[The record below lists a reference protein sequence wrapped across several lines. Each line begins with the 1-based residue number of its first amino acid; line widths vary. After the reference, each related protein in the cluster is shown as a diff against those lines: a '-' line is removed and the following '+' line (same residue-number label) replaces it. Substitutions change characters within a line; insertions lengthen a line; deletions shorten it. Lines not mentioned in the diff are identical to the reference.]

1 MGPRNVRT
9 IQSSL
14 RAIALA
20 LGIPAARLPAPIS

>member
-14 RAIALA
+14 REIALA
-20 LGIPAARLPAPIS
+20 LGIPIQRLPPPKM